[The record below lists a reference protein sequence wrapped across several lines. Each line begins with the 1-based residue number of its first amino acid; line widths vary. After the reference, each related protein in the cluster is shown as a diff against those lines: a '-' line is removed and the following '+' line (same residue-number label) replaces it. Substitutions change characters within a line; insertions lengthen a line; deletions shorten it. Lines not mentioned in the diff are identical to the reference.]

1 MTQLLNPSLWVTL
14 TETIDKP
21 MISPQMWLYI
31 GFIAMISFFL
41 ALDLGVFQRKNHE
54 ISMKEALGW
63 TSVWI
68 TVALCFSGVVYA
80 IYSHHW
86 LGIGLDVPQGVGLEN
101 RDVGGWEAMSTFLTG
116 WVLEYALS
124 MDNIF
129 VIAVIFKYYGVP
141 RQYQHRVLFWGI
153 LGALILRG
161 VMIWLGAELIHR
173 FQWIEYVF
181 GAFLIYTGIK
191 MMRAGES
198 HQDPDKTPL
207 VRAVRRVVHVA
218 PLDGEKFITK
228 VDGKFAITLLLL
240 VLFVVEGTDLIFAVD
255 SIPAVFGVTRD
266 PFIVFTSNIFAILGL
281 RSLYFALSSLMG
293 KFENLKYSL
302 AFILVYIGVKMLL
315 VYFDIRISH
324 GVSLSIIAVALLAGV
339 LSSLFKA
346 EKQSE
351 HVEAHS
357 LDENAPGAAATTPDE
372 KPKA

>member
-1 MTQLLNPSLWVTL
+1 MTQLLNPSLWMSL
-14 TETIDKP
+14 AETIDRP
-21 MISPQMWLYI
+21 MITPQMWLYF

-41 ALDLGVFQRKNHE
+41 ALDLGVFQRHSHE

-80 IYSHHW
+80 IYSNHW
-86 LGIGLDVPQGVGLEN
+86 LDIGLNVPQGGELEN

-129 VIAVIFKYYGVP
+129 VIAVIFNYYRVP
-141 RQYQHRVLFWGI
+141 KMHQHRVLFWGI

-173 FQWIEYVF
+173 FHWIEYFF

-207 VRAVRRVVHVA
+207 VRAVRRIVHVA
-218 PLDGEKFITK
+218 PLDGEKFITQ

-240 VLFVVEGTDLIFAVD
+240 VLLVVEATDLVFAVD

-315 VYFDIRISH
+315 VYFEIKISH
-324 GVSLSIIAVALLAGV
+324 GVSLSIIAVALLTGV
-339 LSSLFKA
+339 LSSLFKT
-346 EKQSE
+346 EKQAEPGETDSS
-351 HVEAHS
+351 HTQSPDDKPEA
-357 LDENAPGAAATTPDE
+357 
-372 KPKA
+372 

>member
-1 MTQLLNPSLWVTL
+1 
-14 TETIDKP
+14 
-21 MISPQMWLYI
+21 MWLYF

-41 ALDLGVFQRKNHE
+41 ALDLGVFQRHSHE

-80 IYSHHW
+80 IYSNHW
-86 LGIGLDVPQGVGLEN
+86 LDIGLNVPQGGELEN

-129 VIAVIFKYYGVP
+129 VIAVIFNYYRVP
-141 RQYQHRVLFWGI
+141 KMHQHRVLFWGI

-173 FQWIEYVF
+173 FHWIEYFF

-207 VRAVRRVVHVA
+207 VRAVRRIVHVA
-218 PLDGEKFITK
+218 PLDGEKFITQ

-240 VLFVVEGTDLIFAVD
+240 VLLVVEATDLVFAVD

-315 VYFDIRISH
+315 VYFEIKISH
-324 GVSLSIIAVALLAGV
+324 GVSLSIIAVALLTGV
-339 LSSLFKA
+339 LSSLFKT
-346 EKQSE
+346 EKQAEPGETDSS
-351 HVEAHS
+351 HTQSPDDKPEA
-357 LDENAPGAAATTPDE
+357 
-372 KPKA
+372 